1 MIKDWFRY
9 FFFDLYIH
17 YIKDSNIVSDI
28 IWNLDVTG
36 FEIRESINNI
46 SLLVHNDS
54 YPVHNFH
61 ELVTALEMIPRT
73 GKVGKFL
80 ITLQKPITQQ
90 DGFLRLLLKP
100 FGNAASHTG
109 GINDYMLHEWGSR
122 PFLFSLGKKKKL

>member
-9 FFFDLYIH
+9 FFDLYIH

-54 YPVHNFH
+54 YPVRNFL
-61 ELVTALEMIPRT
+61 ELVTALEMIPRI
-73 GKVGKFL
+73 GKAGKSL
-80 ITLQKPITQQ
+80 ITLQKPIT
-90 DGFLRLLLKP
+90 
-100 FGNAASHTG
+100 
-109 GINDYMLHEWGSR
+109 
-122 PFLFSLGKKKKL
+122 